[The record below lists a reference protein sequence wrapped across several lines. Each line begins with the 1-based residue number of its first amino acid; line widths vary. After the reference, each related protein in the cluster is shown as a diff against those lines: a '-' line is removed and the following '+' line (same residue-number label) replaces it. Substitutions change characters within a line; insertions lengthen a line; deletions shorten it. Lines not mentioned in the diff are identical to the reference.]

1 MVRAARVARAV
12 WAMHTLSCAVAQ
24 VAVLWLT
31 GCAVT
36 SGAAPADVAAVAVD
50 RDAVDQAAVDRAA
63 VDQAAVLAST
73 CAGCHRAGGSAIV
86 DLREYS
92 ASRIQQLLLAYK
104 QAPDGPTAMHRMARG
119 YSDAEIAM
127 IAGRLGK

>member
-12 WAMHTLSCAVAQ
+12 RATRTLGCAVAQ
-24 VAVLWLT
+24 VAVLSLT

-36 SGAAPADVAAVAVD
+36 SGAAT
-50 RDAVDQAAVDRAA
+50 AVDRAA
-63 VDQAAVLAST
+63 VDKAAGLAST
-73 CAGCHRAGGSAIV
+73 CSGCHRAGGSAIV

-92 ASRIQQLLLAYK
+92 VLRIQQLLLSYK

-127 IAGRLGK
+127 IAGRLVK

>member
-12 WAMHTLSCAVAQ
+12 RAMHTLSCAVAQ

-36 SGAAPADVAAVAVD
+36 SGAATAVD
-50 RDAVDQAAVDRAA
+50 RAAVDRAA

-73 CAGCHRAGGSAIV
+73 CSGCHRAGGSAIV

-119 YSDAEIAM
+119 YSDSEIAM

>member
-1 MVRAARVARAV
+1 MVRTARVARAV

-24 VAVLWLT
+24 VAVLSLT

-36 SGAAPADVAAVAVD
+36 SGAAPVDVAG
-50 RDAVDQAAVDRAA
+50 AAVDRAA
-63 VDQAAVLAST
+63 VDQAAVDKAAGLAST
-73 CAGCHRAGGSAIV
+73 CSGCHRTGGSAIV

-92 ASRIQQLLLAYK
+92 ALRIQQLLLSYK